1 MLEETRGEITGI
13 ELAVKDRQTV
23 TARGDGLL
31 DPIAGVALHRPRTQ
45 ADERGT
51 LCEIYDERW
60 GFTDEP
66 VPFVYLVT
74 IRPGQVKGWSVHL
87 EQDDRMFFESGTLRL
102 TLYDGRLASP
112 TFGQANVLHLG
123 EHDRALLRI
132 PAGVYHAVRN
142 VGDEVAMFVNLPTR
156 PYDHAQPDK
165 YRLPIDTDLIPQR
178 A

>member
-1 MLEETRGEITGI
+1 MLDVTKGEITGI
-13 ELAVKDRQTV
+13 ELAIKDRQTV
-23 TARGDGLL
+23 TARGEGLI

-87 EQDDRMFFESGTLRL
+87 EQDDNPNARFIADEANKVEEEAVATQTAHDQDDPNPTPGANKTAGPKDR
-102 TLYDGRLASP
+102 TGDGLAPLVDLAKSVKK
-112 TFGQANVLHLG
+112 A
-123 EHDRALLRI
+123 I
-132 PAGVYHAVRN
+132 PAGIA
-142 VGDEVAMFVNLPTR
+142 D
-156 PYDHAQPDK
+156 
-165 YRLPIDTDLIPQR
+165 
-178 A
+178 